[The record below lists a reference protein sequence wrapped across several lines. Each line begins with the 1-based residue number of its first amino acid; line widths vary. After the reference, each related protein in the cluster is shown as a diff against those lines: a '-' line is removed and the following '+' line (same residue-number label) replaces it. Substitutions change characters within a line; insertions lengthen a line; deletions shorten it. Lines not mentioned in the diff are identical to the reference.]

1 MYTHRHTSN
10 GDKKKKK
17 KKTEKK
23 PTKNDTVLSSEA
35 RKMFLA

>member
-10 GDKKKKK
+10 GDKKKK

-23 PTKNDTVLSSEA
+23 PTKNDTVLPSEA

>member
-10 GDKKKKK
+10 GDKKK

-23 PTKNDTVLSSEA
+23 PTKNDTVLPSEA